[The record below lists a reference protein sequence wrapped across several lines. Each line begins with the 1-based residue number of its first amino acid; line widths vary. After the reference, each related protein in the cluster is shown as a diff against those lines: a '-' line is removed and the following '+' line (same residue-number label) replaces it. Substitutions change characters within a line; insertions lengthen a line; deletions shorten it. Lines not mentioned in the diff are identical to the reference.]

1 MATLPSAETV
11 IAALNLQPHP
21 EGGHFAET
29 YRHAP
34 ADGGRGAATSIYYL
48 LRAGEVS
55 AWHRVTD
62 ADEIWLFHA
71 GATLELSVAP
81 ERGARN
87 IILLGTDLTAGARPQ
102 ALVPAGC
109 WQSARSTGDWTLVA
123 CVVAPAFEFASF
135 EMAPAG
141 WNPGPN
147 KA

>member
-1 MATLPSAETV
+1 MANLPSAESV

-29 YRHAP
+29 YRHVS

-81 ERGARN
+81 ERGARDTM
-87 IILLGTDLTAGARPQ
+87 LLGTDLAAGARPQ
-102 ALVPAGC
+102 ALVPAGY

-123 CVVAPAFEFASF
+123 CVVAPAFEFAGF
-135 EMAPAG
+135 EMAPKG
-141 WNPGPN
+141 WKPGRN
-147 KA
+147 